1 MYRVKDGILGLAVGD
16 AMGMPTEF
24 LERETLFEKP
34 VLKMTPKIS
43 TGIPKGA
50 WGDNTSLTIATMD
63 AMSKSGLNYTAMAD
77 NFVRWFTSNHFCS
90 INESFGIGKT
100 TLKALVR
107 YTQRLDEAYECGS
120 LELKD
125 NDNGS
130 LKRMLPIAY
139 YFVAHKETEKKILEV
154 VRRTSSITHANEEVV
169 CGCYIYVRYAMN
181 ILRGNN
187 KFAALEQIK
196 GLDYKTFSKE
206 TQTKYKRILEGDLS
220 KLSIDDIKTTDNVV
234 DTLEATLWCFIHSS
248 SYKECVIAT
257 TNIGGDTDTI
267 GALAGALAG
276 LFYGY
281 KSIPESML
289 ENLRK
294 VDYLENMC
302 EQFEFYLKRL

>member
-1 MYRVKDGILGLAVGD
+1 MYRVRDGIFGLAVGD
-16 AMGMPTEF
+16 AMGLPTEF
-24 LERETLFEKP
+24 MNREVLLVKP

-43 TGIPKGA
+43 AGIPKGA

-77 NFVRWFTSNHFCS
+77 NYVRWFTSNHFCS
-90 INESFGIGKT
+90 LNESFGIGKT

-130 LKRMLPIAY
+130 LKRILPIAY
-139 YFVAHKETEKKILEV
+139 YFIAHKETEKKILEV

-169 CGCYIYVRYAMN
+169 MGCYIFVRYAMN
-181 ILRGNN
+181 ILKGSN
-187 KFAALEQIK
+187 KVTALEQIK
-196 GLDYKTFSKE
+196 ALDYKMFPKE
-206 TQTKYKRILEGDLS
+206 IIVKYKRIIEENISELT
-220 KLSIDDIKTTDNVV
+220 IDDIKTTDNVV
-234 DTLEATLWCFIHSS
+234 HTLEATLWCFLHSS
-248 SYKECVIAT
+248 SYKECIIAT

-267 GALAGALAG
+267 GSLAGALAG
-276 LFYGY
+276 IFYGY
-281 KSIPESML
+281 KSIPENML
-289 ENLRK
+289 EDLRK
-294 VDYLENMC
+294 IDYLETMC